1 MASRRRRGPGR
12 FILLLLLVA
21 AAGTATWWFL
31 LRPVEGTEAPAPT
44 TREPEVE
51 VIEMVETEPARPA
64 SIDPVTGDPR
74 RSLGDRGRDIP
85 PIAAPTTPEPVIS
98 EPVASE
104 PDTLEPKGTEV
115 AEAPLEFEPDPVPEV
130 EPEPSEAPSIA
141 DAIGASLRAS
151 NELSEAIA
159 LEEDDPLEARR
170 LMSSAWAGGLSDED
184 RATAAAMSRRL
195 AERTLLNARALRR
208 SPWTSTY
215 VIQPSDTLGGIM
227 NDRDTATSLRFVS
240 LINGLSDP
248 NAIRAGD
255 TIVLPAGRFHVVVD
269 VGARDLAV
277 FQELEEGRR
286 ELLMVVPVAL
296 GPQFRR
302 DVDDVAGLY
311 RVRPRGMRRNPSWTN
326 PSTGRRW
333 NRGDAGN
340 PVGEH
345 WISLAPWS
353 DESGEDPLLAIHG
366 TDPSNPIAQGDHPG
380 SIAVDPADAELLLL
394 MLDTGDSIVDIRR

>member
-1 MASRRRRGPGR
+1 MARRRRRGPGR

-21 AAGTATWWFL
+21 AASTATWWFL

-74 RSLGDRGRDIP
+74 RSLGDRGRDVP
-85 PIAAPTTPEPVIS
+85 PTAAPATP

-104 PDTLEPKGTEV
+104 PAAPEPEEIEL
-115 AEAPLEFEPDPVPEV
+115 AETPLDAEPEV
-130 EPEPSEAPSIA
+130 EPEPSEARSIA

-151 NELSEAIA
+151 NELSEAIT

-215 VIQPSDTLGGIM
+215 VIQANDTLGAIM

-269 VGARDLAV
+269 VDARDLAV

-333 NRGDAGN
+333 SRGDAGN

-345 WISLAPWS
+345 WISLAPWG

-366 TDPSNPIAQGDHPG
+366 TDPSNPIAEGDHPG
-380 SIAVDPADAELLLL
+380 SIAVDPADAELLFL

>member
-12 FILLLLLVA
+12 FILMLLLVA

>member
-1 MASRRRRGPGR
+1 M
-12 FILLLLLVA
+12 
-21 AAGTATWWFL
+21 
-31 LRPVEGTEAPAPT
+31 
-44 TREPEVE
+44 
-51 VIEMVETEPARPA
+51 
-64 SIDPVTGDPR
+64 
-74 RSLGDRGRDIP
+74 
-85 PIAAPTTPEPVIS
+85 
-98 EPVASE
+98 
-104 PDTLEPKGTEV
+104 
-115 AEAPLEFEPDPVPEV
+115 
-130 EPEPSEAPSIA
+130 
-141 DAIGASLRAS
+141 
-151 NELSEAIA
+151 
-159 LEEDDPLEARR
+159 
-170 LMSSAWAGGLSDED
+170 
-184 RATAAAMSRRL
+184 
-195 AERTLLNARALRR
+195 
-208 SPWTSTY
+208 
-215 VIQPSDTLGGIM
+215 
-227 NDRDTATSLRFVS
+227 
-240 LINGLSDP
+240 
-248 NAIRAGD
+248 
-255 TIVLPAGRFHVVVD
+255 LPAGRFHVVVD

>member
-21 AAGTATWWFL
+21 AASTATWWFL
-31 LRPVEGTEAPAPT
+31 LRPVEGTEAPTPT

-51 VIEMVETEPARPA
+51 VIERVETAPARPA

-74 RSLGDRGRDIP
+74 RSLGDRGRDVP
-85 PIAAPTTPEPVIS
+85 PTAAPATPEPVTP

-104 PDTLEPKGTEV
+104 PAAPEPEEIEL
-115 AEAPLEFEPDPVPEV
+115 AEAPLDAEPEVVPGV
-130 EPEPSEAPSIA
+130 EPEPSEARSIA

-151 NELSEAIA
+151 NELSEAIT

-215 VIQPSDTLGGIM
+215 VIQANDTLGGIM

-269 VGARDLAV
+269 VDARDLAV
-277 FQELEEGRR
+277 FQEREEGRR

-333 NRGDAGN
+333 SRGDAGN

-345 WISLAPWS
+345 WISLVPWS

-366 TDPSNPIAQGDHPG
+366 TDPSNPIAEGDHPG
-380 SIAVDPADAELLLL
+380 SIAVDPADAELLFL

>member
-21 AAGTATWWFL
+21 AASTATWWFL

-74 RSLGDRGRDIP
+74 RSLGDRGRDVP
-85 PIAAPTTPEPVIS
+85 PTAAPATP

-104 PDTLEPKGTEV
+104 PAAPEPEEIEL
-115 AEAPLEFEPDPVPEV
+115 AEATLDAEPEVVPEV
-130 EPEPSEAPSIA
+130 EPEPSEARSIA

-151 NELSEAIA
+151 NELSEAIT

-215 VIQPSDTLGGIM
+215 VIQANDTLGAIM

-269 VGARDLAV
+269 VDARDLAV

-333 NRGDAGN
+333 SRGDAGN

-366 TDPSNPIAQGDHPG
+366 TDPSNPIAEGDHPG
-380 SIAVDPADAELLLL
+380 SIAVDPADAELLFL